1 MTNTELKAAMLAGVP
16 VVHESVRYGRTR
28 YKRIYGIVYRPGESG
43 KIRIS
48 VELLDYNGNS
58 ITVVKGEEVSRDE

>member
-1 MTNTELKAAMLAGVP
+1 MTAKEYL
-16 VVHESVRYGRTR
+16 SRYRWLN
-28 YKRIYGIVYRPGESG
+28 G

-58 ITVVKGEEVSRDE
+58 ITVVKGEEVSRDEGKGTS